1 MNCDPMIPLRAEMI
15 RKGIHLFALVIP
27 IGYSLVTFPTAI
39 GWLVASA
46 LVAIIIDISRFR
58 KWRLWAWISWLITP
72 IIREHEIKGGFTGA
86 SYILTTSTI
95 CVALFPKTI
104 AITAIVYIIIGDI
117 AAAMVGR
124 LYGRHTLIGKKTVEG
139 SAACLGSLLL
149 VSFLIPGLTWATA
162 LAGAL
167 TATVVEAISG
177 KLDDNMTV
185 PIASGLVMLLVMHLM
200 GDQQAVLFAA
210 FR

>member
-15 RKGIHLFALVIP
+15 RKGIHLFALIIP

-39 GWLVASA
+39 AWLGVSA
-46 LVAIIIDISRFR
+46 FVAIIIDISRFR
-58 KWRLWAWISWLITP
+58 GWRLWTWVSCLLTP

-86 SYILTTSTI
+86 SYILTTSFI
-95 CVALFPKTI
+95 CVLLFPKII
-104 AITAIVYIIIGDI
+104 AIAAIVYIIIGDT
-117 AAAMVGR
+117 AAAMIGR
-124 LYGRHTLIGKKTVEG
+124 LYGKHHLIGKKSLEG
-139 SAACLGSLLL
+139 SAACLVSVILA
-149 VSFLIPGLTWATA
+149 SFLIPGLPWQAA
-162 LAGAL
+162 LIGAF

-185 PIASGLVMLLVMHLM
+185 PIASGLVMLLVMYLM

-210 FR
+210 FQ